1 MNLGEYGN
9 PINALKAKDYESVFV
24 LAHPE
29 RVPLHNLYEA
39 LWFFKTGFPRYIKM
53 LIIDF
58 LLLTDLRRVDTKIID
73 FIYKSMLFILGSYV
87 LSPENK
93 NLYTTKTFYLKGIN
107 IIQSKK

>member
-1 MNLGEYGN
+1 MSKGIVIEVCFYDLGEYGN

-53 LIIDF
+53 LIINF
-58 LLLTDLRRVDTKIID
+58 LFLTDLIQKILT
-73 FIYKSMLFILGSYV
+73 S
-87 LSPENK
+87 
-93 NLYTTKTFYLKGIN
+93 
-107 IIQSKK
+107 IIKLRCSF

>member
-1 MNLGEYGN
+1 MYQGRFIDIHFYDLGEYGN

-58 LLLTDLRRVDTKIID
+58 LLLTVIQKILTSVI
-73 FIYKSMLFILGSYV
+73 KLCCLF
-87 LSPENK
+87 
-93 NLYTTKTFYLKGIN
+93 
-107 IIQSKK
+107 